1 MANKRPFLRDFYYFT
16 DTRTFKRHY
25 LEWMVFDQAAE
36 SEKEGAV
43 IRPTYAKKLKDLL
56 PAAGKMKRPI
66 YFLVEPVSSLMYLP
80 VTLAT
85 KKAEITILAAPDS
98 GADVSCFPAEVA
110 AALGIDISKLK
121 KAPAFAGPDM
131 FQVDAYP
138 AKVRVTV
145 GGVKEGVEGVVDFIK
160 HKDARALLG
169 WNTFFGTHE
178 VVFDPAFGIKYRLA
192 A

>member
-1 MANKRPFLRDFYYFT
+1 MANKRQFLRDFYYFA
-16 DTRTFKRHY
+16 DTRTFKKHY

-36 SEKEGAV
+36 SKKDGAV
-43 IRPTYAKKLKDLL
+43 IRPVYAKRLKDL
-56 PAAGKMKRPI
+56 AAVAGKMKRPV

-85 KKAEITILAAPDS
+85 KKAAITILAAPDS

-110 AALGIDISKLK
+110 ETIGIDINKLK

-145 GGVKEGVEGVVDFIK
+145 GNVKEGVDGVVDFIK

-178 VVFDPAFGIKYRLA
+178 VVFNPDFGLKYRLVI
-192 A
+192 